1 MHVHYNDAAVSK
13 YLRDSFIANKIM
25 AIGVHPRGYWLFSSI
40 QDVPDES
47 HPETWIFQLLWTWP
61 FAKHGTIS
69 SSNSAD
75 TKVTLA
81 ELKKVAEE
89 SFGEPYRTAWSK
101 ILEGTPVYE
110 SKISVWSPIPI
121 PSDSEFLGRAALVG
135 DAAHAM
141 SFHRGQGL
149 NHGIAD
155 AVSLV
160 DQLKAVKSGS
170 KGLKEAMGDY
180 ESEMCQRAGE
190 EVKQGKMNTEMLHDW
205 EKLMDSPFMRIGGAK
220 N

>member
-1 MHVHYNDAAVSK
+1 MHVHYNDAVVSK

-25 AIGVHPRGYWLFSSI
+25 AIGFHPGGYWLWSSI

-47 HPETWIFQLLWTWP
+47 RPETWIFQLQWTWP

-69 SSNSAD
+69 SNPVD

-89 SFGEPYRTAWSK
+89 CFGEPYRTAWLK
-101 ILEGTPVYE
+101 IPEGTPVYE
-110 SKISVWSPIPI
+110 SKTSIWSPIPT
-121 PSDSEFLGRAALVG
+121 PSDSEFLGRSALVG

-155 AVSLV
+155 AISLV
-160 DQLKAVKSGS
+160 DQLKAVISGS
-170 KGLKEAMGDY
+170 KVLQEAIGDY
-180 ESEMCQRAGE
+180 ESEMIERAGE
-190 EVKQGKMNTEMLHDW
+190 EVKQGQMNTEMVHDW
-205 EKLMDSPFMRIGGAK
+205 GKLMDSPFMKIGGARD
-220 N
+220 